1 MQKSLTIILQK
12 KKKINDN
19 TNNIGNDNTPYIHVL
34 SNAEPSCNIQANM
47 EENCSLST
55 TTIITAND
63 NKKRT
68 YQKWYSKSYKWL
80 VHEPNKGGFC
90 CICRDYWKSAVP
102 FYSEMNTRTRGV
114 FTTQSFTNWK
124 NAPGQTEGS
133 VAQQLFNVSELERQ
147 ENRQRF
153 GDSLDGAYFLFKNEL
168 PHTILFA
175 PLLEILSKIDR
186 GKKLSTFFDK
196 CQKNATY
203 DSTATVTELL
213 ESTSELI
220 AKQILSK
227 IRESRTISIMAD
239 EGTYINHYQHFSI
252 CFTSYYFLDEP
263 TESFISLLKVK
274 VKDKDAQTIFDTI
287 VKELESK
294 NIDMTKISFTGFDDA
309 SLFSG
314 EFSGVSAKFP
324 CKDII
329 EVQESLLTLKSLF
342 NFINRSSIGLA
353 RFNDVQTLMKHPQLK
368 LIQPGDTRWLSYSRS
383 INAAIRCYEPL
394 MITTGTYS

>member
-1 MQKSLTIILQK
+1 
-12 KKKINDN
+12 
-19 TNNIGNDNTPYIHVL
+19 
-34 SNAEPSCNIQANM
+34 M

-168 PHTILFA
+168 PHTTLYA

-186 GKKLSTFFDK
+186 GKKLSIFFDK

-203 DSTATVTELL
+203 DSIATVTELL

-220 AKQILSK
+220 DKQILSK

-239 EGTYINHYQHFSI
+239 EGTYINHYQNVSI
-252 CFTSYYFLDEP
+252 CISYCEP

-314 EFSGVSAKFP
+314 EFSGVSAKFRQMHSNSILFIHCRALVLQLCLLSA

>member
-124 NAPGQTEGS
+124 NAPG
-133 VAQQLFNVSELERQ
+133 
-147 ENRQRF
+147 
-153 GDSLDGAYFLFKNEL
+153 
-168 PHTILFA
+168 
-175 PLLEILSKIDR
+175 
-186 GKKLSTFFDK
+186 
-196 CQKNATY
+196 NATY
-203 DSTATVTELL
+203 DSIATVTELL

-220 AKQILSK
+220 DKQILSK

-239 EGTYINHYQHFSI
+239 EGTYINHYQNVSI
-252 CFTSYYFLDEP
+252 CISYCEP

-314 EFSGVSAKFP
+314 EFSGVSAKFRQMHSNSILFIHCRALVLQLCLLSA

>member
-1 MQKSLTIILQK
+1 
-12 KKKINDN
+12 
-19 TNNIGNDNTPYIHVL
+19 
-34 SNAEPSCNIQANM
+34 M

-124 NAPGQTEGS
+124 NAPG
-133 VAQQLFNVSELERQ
+133 
-147 ENRQRF
+147 
-153 GDSLDGAYFLFKNEL
+153 
-168 PHTILFA
+168 
-175 PLLEILSKIDR
+175 
-186 GKKLSTFFDK
+186 
-196 CQKNATY
+196 NATY
-203 DSTATVTELL
+203 DSIATVTELL

-220 AKQILSK
+220 DKQILSK

-239 EGTYINHYQHFSI
+239 EGTYINHYQNVSI
-252 CFTSYYFLDEP
+252 CISYCEP

-314 EFSGVSAKFP
+314 EFSGVSAKFH
-324 CKDII
+324 II

>member
-1 MQKSLTIILQK
+1 
-12 KKKINDN
+12 
-19 TNNIGNDNTPYIHVL
+19 
-34 SNAEPSCNIQANM
+34 M

-124 NAPGQTEGS
+124 NAPG
-133 VAQQLFNVSELERQ
+133 
-147 ENRQRF
+147 
-153 GDSLDGAYFLFKNEL
+153 
-168 PHTILFA
+168 
-175 PLLEILSKIDR
+175 
-186 GKKLSTFFDK
+186 
-196 CQKNATY
+196 NATY
-203 DSTATVTELL
+203 DSIATVTELL

-220 AKQILSK
+220 DKQILSK

-239 EGTYINHYQHFSI
+239 EGTYINHYQNVSI
-252 CFTSYYFLDEP
+252 CISYY
-263 TESFISLLKVK
+263 
-274 VKDKDAQTIFDTI
+274 
-287 VKELESK
+287 
-294 NIDMTKISFTGFDDA
+294 
-309 SLFSG
+309 
-314 EFSGVSAKFP
+314 
-324 CKDII
+324 II